1 MAIRRLRSIVVTHHE
16 GTIFVDKISIFI
28 AVCRYLIDEIKASM
42 PIWKKEV
49 YTSREVRKENS
60 EFLRMRSKV
69 RVSKI
74 RIPQV
79 HRKVKR
85 VEAER
90 LEDKKNVF

>member
-1 MAIRRLRSIVVTHHE
+1 MIN
-16 GTIFVDKISIFI
+16 
-28 AVCRYLIDEIKASM
+28 EIKASM

-49 YTSREVRKENS
+49 YASGEVRKENS
-60 EFLRMRSKV
+60 EFLRMRSSV

-90 LEDKKNVF
+90 LEDKKICVLKIVGCSSLWVRQSNF